1 MRNVFF
7 RLAFLIFGNLPENF
21 LFNQHVGDAAVFD
34 KHGKISLIVGADDIA
49 VQFIKAG
56 CGGQTGTKQKHA
68 KTEDNPVI
76 FFHFG
81 IVLF

>member
-1 MRNVFF
+1 MFF
-7 RLAFLIFGNLPENF
+7 SAGFLDFREFAGEFPL
-21 LFNQHVGDAAVFD
+21 QSARRGAAVFD